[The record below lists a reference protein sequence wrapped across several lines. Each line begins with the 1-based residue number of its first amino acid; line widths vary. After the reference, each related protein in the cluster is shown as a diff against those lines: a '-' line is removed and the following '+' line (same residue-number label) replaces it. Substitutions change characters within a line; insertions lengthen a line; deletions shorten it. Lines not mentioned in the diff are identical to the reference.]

1 MVVLTVMLLC
11 MQREN
16 ENRLLQS
23 DFPAYSPVREVK
35 TSEFLAYTPLTG
47 GQKWS
52 EYELK
57 GPAKYELP

>member
-11 MQREN
+11 MQRGN
-16 ENRLLQS
+16 ENRWLQS

-35 TSEFLAYTPLTG
+35 VPEFLAYPPLTG

-52 EYELK
+52 GYELK
-57 GPAKYELP
+57 GPALPR